1 MFVKLIIE
9 SIRKWFGIGGIYYV
23 CIVVYVVRDNMLLE
37 IFSKINFFI
46 GWILVIFDFIEKL
59 ELFLLYLYKEKVFDV
74 LEKKFKFG
82 ELIDEELDWVLVRF

>member
-1 MFVKLIIE
+1 
-9 SIRKWFGIGGIYYV
+9 
-23 CIVVYVVRDNMLLE
+23 MLLE

-74 LEKKFKFG
+74 LEKKFKFV

>member
-1 MFVKLIIE
+1 
-9 SIRKWFGIGGIYYV
+9 
-23 CIVVYVVRDNMLLE
+23 MLLE